1 MPFRYSSR
9 YNYILAASGFRVGEA
24 AMARRRIRT
33 KQKQSKLNKE
43 NLSPN
48 QKIAKY
54 CLTTHQVPNML

>member
-1 MPFRYSSR
+1 
-9 YNYILAASGFRVGEA
+9 VGEA

-48 QKIAKY
+48 QKFAKY
-54 CLTTHQVPNML
+54 CLTTSQVPNMLLLWKSP